1 MTALKPV
8 RGTHDILPAEGRRHR
23 HVVETA
29 RAVSERYG
37 FQEIATPIFEF
48 SEVFR
53 RTLGETSD
61 IVTKEMYT
69 FTDRGGEAITLRP
82 EYTAGIAR
90 AFISGG
96 LSQDLPLKFFAA
108 GPMFR
113 YERPQKGRFRQFHQI
128 DAEILGVAETQADVE
143 IIALGAHILAE
154 LGVSG
159 RTRLE
164 LNTLGDGPSR
174 SAYREALVAH
184 FSSHRDALSAD
195 SLARLDRNPLRIL
208 DSKDPGDREIV
219 AQAPPIA
226 DHLNA
231 DSAGKFAAVCEGLE
245 LLDIAY
251 KLNPRLVRGLDY
263 YAHTAFEF
271 VTEALGAQGAVIA
284 GGRYDG
290 LIETMGG
297 PSTPGIG
304 WAGGIERLALL
315 TGEPPQP
322 PRPIA
327 VVPVEPGVE
336 GAALKVAAQL
346 RRAGFVVDHGFRGN
360 LSKRLRRADKLG
372 ARVAI
377 VLGGDELGRAAAA
390 VRDLDTGNQEEVAL
404 AALGEYLER
413 YRDPA
418 APEGGGAA

>member
-1 MTALKPV
+1 VTALKPV
-8 RGTHDILPAEGRRHR
+8 RGTHDILPAERRRHR
-23 HVVETA
+23 RVAETA
-29 RAVSERYG
+29 RAIAERYG
-37 FQEIATPIFEF
+37 FHEIATPIFEF

-53 RTLGETSD
+53 RTLGDTSD

-96 LSQDLPLKFFAA
+96 MHQDLPLKFFAA

-128 DAEILGVAETQADVE
+128 DAEILGVAEAQADVE
-143 IIALGAHILAE
+143 IIALGVHILSE
-154 LGVSG
+154 LGVLA

-164 LNTLGDGPSR
+164 LNTLGDAPSR
-174 SAYREALVAH
+174 ADYREALVGYFAAH
-184 FSSHRDALSAD
+184 RGALSED
-195 SLARLDRNPLRIL
+195 SIARLERNPLRIL
-208 DSKDPGDREIV
+208 DSKDRGDREIV
-219 AQAPPIA
+219 AAAPAIA
-226 DHLNA
+226 DFLNQASA
-231 DSAGKFAAVCEGLE
+231 DKFAAVREGLE
-245 LLDIAY
+245 QLGIAY
-251 KLNPRLVRGLDY
+251 RINPRLVRGLDY

-297 PSTPGIG
+297 PPTPGIG

-315 TGEPPQP
+315 TGEPPAP

-327 VVPVEPGVE
+327 VVPVEPAAAE
-336 GAALKVAAQL
+336 AALTVAAEL
-346 RRAGFVVDHGFRGN
+346 RHAGFVIEHGYRGN

-377 VLGGDELGRAAAA
+377 VLGEDELSRGSAA
-390 VRDLDTGNQEEVAL
+390 VRDLDTGAQKEVAL
-404 AALGEYLER
+404 AALAEHLAP
-413 YRDPA
+413 YRDADA
-418 APEGGGAA
+418 ANDEGAA